1 MTDHHADPSSSG
13 KPDIDRLLH
22 RRKGMSGTEF
32 AGAGVQ
38 FAGTIVA
45 FALAGA
51 WLDQRFGTSPW
62 LILVLVFGGSSLG
75 FWSLYRRAVKSQQK
89 DQKDT

>member
-1 MTDHHADPSSSG
+1 MTDRREDPPSAG

-38 FAGTIVA
+38 FAATIVA
-45 FALAGA
+45 FALGGV
-51 WLDQRFGTSPW
+51 WLDERLGTSPW
-62 LILVLVFGGSSLG
+62 LLLVLVFGGSTLS

-89 DQKDT
+89 DT